1 MIPKIILDHNWLT
14 KSVHPH
20 HYRADRHAEWL
31 FHWVSAILTLIKS
44 YHSSAKTYLIE
55 LTLTFCG
62 QKKVKQLLKL
72 LIGVILSNVGTFEL
86 GKIDF

>member
-20 HYRADRHAEWL
+20 NYRVNRHADWL
-31 FHWVSAILTLIKS
+31 FHRVSAILTLIKS
-44 YHSSAKTYLIE
+44 YHSSAKTYFIE
-55 LTLTFCG
+55 LTLAFCG
-62 QKKVKQLLKL
+62 QKKVKKLLKL